1 MTPES
6 GYVPGLIRPKAP
18 GAGQPPRSSHS
29 AQSRP
34 VCDGDAEGDL
44 RDEIFDCTW
53 AVRDATAPQDLRL

>member
-44 RDEIFDCTW
+44 RDEIF
-53 AVRDATAPQDLRL
+53 